1 MKRKLSSLVLCML
14 LAFVIILSG
23 CDLFPKNYTAY
34 LNKSVCTLTYADGE
48 KEEITTEAYIN
59 AFNSY
64 GSSLVQNGSTYEE
77 AAEQT
82 IEVLINRY
90 VLLNHAKTVITITD
104 DDKKEIYDD
113 VYTSLKSNLETYE
126 TEVRDEWNMPKPTS
140 PEDEESDIVLYE
152 EYVPTAEVV
161 FVDGQYKIKLLDTT
175 EDKQTTNFA
184 SLDAVIEQFK
194 NYANY
199 NDNTNNSKIRKEA
212 YRRFLTV
219 LKKNEQNLNLSTDY
233 DSILRRYVEKLYKST
248 EENFY
253 ITSLEDY
260 YKTEEGYSTISVGQV
275 LNKYK
280 SLLLQSKF
288 KYEANAENYDT
299 AMLESFKDVYYVV
312 DDNYFFVSHI
322 LMKYDETSVN
332 GELSQKEQYDNL
344 KTEYESGYIT
354 KKVYEEKLVELANAV
369 QAKVRNEN
377 GELTGTT
384 ISANQVLKD
393 LTNALESPEVK
404 TDEDKA
410 NVFRD
415 YMYKYS
421 EDTGTVNAEYMYV
434 VGTETS
440 KMVESFTEE
449 ARKLNEQ
456 GTFGAISTK
465 LVASEYGVHILFY
478 GGKVENLFT
487 VTDVSTFTLN
497 DSDIEVLTNAKLS
510 ALNNKTVFDKVFEL
524 LSDDNYSI
532 FENMNLNVLK
542 KGMKIEKHKSVY
554 ENL

>member
-1 MKRKLSSLVLCML
+1 MKRKISSLVLCML
-14 LAFVIILSG
+14 LAFVVLLSG
-23 CDLFPKNYTAY
+23 CDLFPKNYAAY
-34 LNKSVCTLTYADGE
+34 LNKSVCTITYADGE

-90 VLLNHAKTVITITD
+90 VLLNHAKSVITLNE

-126 TEVRDEWNMPKPTS
+126 TEVRDEWDMDKPS
-140 PEDEESDIVLYE
+140 SQEDEESEIVLYE
-152 EYVPTAEVV
+152 PYVPTAEVV
-161 FVDGQYKIKLLDTT
+161 YIDGQYKIKLLDTT
-175 EDKQTTNFA
+175 KDKQTTNFA
-184 SLDAVIEQFK
+184 SLDAVIDQFT
-194 NYANY
+194 NYATY
-199 NDNTNNSKIRKEA
+199 NDNTANTKVRKEA
-212 YRRFLTV
+212 YRRFLTI

-233 DSILRRYVEKLYKST
+233 ESILQRYVEKLYKST
-248 EENFY
+248 EENLY
-253 ITSLEDY
+253 ITKLEDY
-260 YKTEEGYSTISVGQV
+260 YKTEDGYSTISVSQV

-280 SLLLQSKF
+280 ALLLQSKF
-288 KYEANAENYDT
+288 KYEANAENYDK

-322 LMKYDETSVN
+322 LMKYDETSVA
-332 GELSQKEQYDNL
+332 GQLSQKQQYDNL
-344 KTEYESGYIT
+344 KTEYENGYIS
-354 KKVYEEKLVELANAV
+354 KKVYEEKLIELANSV
-369 QAKVRNEN
+369 QAKVRNEK
-377 GELTGTT
+377 GEQTEDT
-384 ISANQVLKD
+384 ISASKVLSD
-393 LTNALESPEVK
+393 LALDLKSAN
-404 TDEDKA
+404 TDEKKA
-410 NVFRD
+410 EIFRD
-415 YMYKYS
+415 YMYNYS
-421 EDTGTVNAEYMYV
+421 EDTGTVNAEYMYI

-440 KMVESFTEE
+440 QMVESFTED
-449 ARKLNEQ
+449 ARKLNEE
-456 GTFGAISTK
+456 GTFGDISTK

-487 VTDVSTFTLN
+487 VTDVSTFNLTS
-497 DSDIEVLTNAKLS
+497 SDIEVLTNAKLS

-542 KGMKIEKHKSVY
+542 KDLKIEKHKSVY

>member
-1 MKRKLSSLVLCML
+1 MKRKISSLVLCML
-14 LAFVIILSG
+14 LAFVVILSG

-34 LNKSVCTLTYADGE
+34 LNKSVCTITYADGE

-90 VLLNHAKTVITITD
+90 VLLNHAKSVITLNE

-126 TEVRDEWNMPKPTS
+126 TEVREKWDMDKPS
-140 PEDEESDIVLYE
+140 SQEDEESEIVLYE
-152 EYVPTAEVV
+152 PYVPTAEVV
-161 FVDGQYKIKLLDTT
+161 YIDGQYKIKLLDTT

-194 NYANY
+194 NYASY
-199 NDNTNNSKIRKEA
+199 NDNTDNTKVRKEA

-233 DSILRRYVEKLYKST
+233 ESILKRYVEKLYKST
-248 EENFY
+248 EENLY
-253 ITSLEDY
+253 ITKLEDY
-260 YKTEEGYSTISVGQV
+260 YKTEEGYSTISVTQV

-288 KYEANAENYDT
+288 KYEANAENYDK

-322 LMKYDETSVN
+322 LMKYDETSN
-332 GELSQKEQYDNL
+332 TGELSQKQQYDNL
-344 KTEYESGYIT
+344 KTEYENGYIT
-354 KKVYEEKLVELANAV
+354 KAKYEEKLIELANSV
-369 QAKVRNEN
+369 KAKIRNDK
-377 GELTGTT
+377 GEQTGET
-384 ISANQVLKD
+384 ISASKVLAD
-393 LTNALESPEVK
+393 LTLDLKS
-404 TDEDKA
+404 A
-410 NVFRD
+410 NTNEKKSEIFRD

-421 EDTGTVNAEYMYV
+421 EDTGTVNAEYMYI

-440 KMVESFTEE
+440 QMVESFTED

-456 GTFGAISTK
+456 GVFGSISTK

-487 VTDVSTFTLN
+487 VSNVSTFNLTE
-497 DSDIEVLTNAKLS
+497 SDIEILTNAKLS

-542 KGMKIEKHKSVY
+542 KDLKIEKHKSVY

>member
-1 MKRKLSSLVLCML
+1 MKRKLSSLVLCLL
-14 LAFVIILSG
+14 LAFVVMLSG

-34 LNKSVCTLTYADGE
+34 LNKSVCTLTYADGK

-90 VLLNHAKTVITITD
+90 VLLNHAKSVITISE

-126 TEVRDEWNMPKPTS
+126 TEVREEWGMDEPTS
-140 PEDEESDIVLYE
+140 PEDEETDIVLYE

-184 SLDAVIEQFK
+184 SLEAVIEQFK
-194 NYANY
+194 NFANY
-199 NDNTNNSKIRKEA
+199 NDNTTNTKIRKEA

-233 DSILRRYVEKLYKST
+233 DSILERYVEKLYKST

-253 ITSLEDY
+253 ITNLEKY

-288 KYEANAENYDT
+288 KYEANAENYDK

-322 LMKYDETSVN
+322 LMKYDETSVP
-332 GELSQKEQYDNL
+332 GQLSQKQQYDNL
-344 KTEYESGYIT
+344 KTEYENGYIS
-354 KKVYEEKLVELANAV
+354 KKVYEEKLVELANQV

-377 GELTGTT
+377 GEQTGETV
-384 ISANQVLKD
+384 SASKVLMD
-393 LTNALESPEVK
+393 LTLDLEIAK
-404 TDEDKA
+404 TDEEKA
-410 NVFRD
+410 EIFRD
-415 YMYKYS
+415 YMYKFS

-434 VGTETS
+434 VGTES
-440 KMVESFTEE
+440 SQMVESFTED
-449 ARKLNEQ
+449 ARKLNEN
-456 GTFGAISTK
+456 GVFGSISTK

-510 ALNNKTVFDKVFEL
+510 ALNNKTVFHKVFEL
-524 LSDDNYSI
+524 LSEDNYSI

-542 KGMKIEKHKSVY
+542 KDIKIEKHKSVY

>member
-1 MKRKLSSLVLCML
+1 MKRKISSLVLCML
-14 LAFVIILSG
+14 LAFVVLLSG
-23 CDLFPKNYTAY
+23 CDLFPKNYAAY
-34 LNKSVCTLTYADGE
+34 LNKSVCTITYADGE

-90 VLLNHAKTVITITD
+90 VLLNHAKSVITLNE

-126 TEVRDEWNMPKPTS
+126 TEVRDEWDMDKPS
-140 PEDEESDIVLYE
+140 SQEDEESEIVLYE
-152 EYVPTAEVV
+152 PYVPTAEVV
-161 FVDGQYKIKLLDTT
+161 YIDGQYKIKLLDTT
-175 EDKQTTNFA
+175 KDKQTTNFA
-184 SLDAVIEQFK
+184 SLDAVIDQFT
-194 NYANY
+194 NYATY
-199 NDNTNNSKIRKEA
+199 NDNTANTKVRKEA
-212 YRRFLTV
+212 YRRFLTI

-233 DSILRRYVEKLYKST
+233 ESILQRYVEKLYKST
-248 EENFY
+248 EENLY
-253 ITSLEDY
+253 ITKLEDY
-260 YKTEEGYSTISVGQV
+260 YKTEDGYSTISVSQV

-280 SLLLQSKF
+280 ALLLQSKF
-288 KYEANAENYDT
+288 KYEANAENYDK

-322 LMKYDETSVN
+322 LMKYDETSVA
-332 GELSQKEQYDNL
+332 GQLSQKQQYDNL
-344 KTEYESGYIT
+344 KTEYENGYIS
-354 KKVYEEKLVELANAV
+354 KKVYEEKLIELANSV
-369 QAKVRNEN
+369 QAKVRNEK
-377 GELTGTT
+377 GEQTEDT
-384 ISANQVLKD
+384 ISASKVLSD
-393 LTNALESPEVK
+393 LALDLKSAN
-404 TDEDKA
+404 TDEKKA
-410 NVFRD
+410 EIFRD

-421 EDTGTVNAEYMYV
+421 EDTGTVNAEYMYI
-434 VGTETS
+434 VGTQS
-440 KMVESFTEE
+440 SQMVESFTED
-449 ARKLNEQ
+449 ARKLNEE
-456 GTFGAISTK
+456 GTFGDISTK

-487 VTDVSTFTLN
+487 VTDVSTFNLTS
-497 DSDIEVLTNAKLS
+497 SDIEVLTNAKLS

-542 KGMKIEKHKSVY
+542 KDLKIEKHKSVY